1 MNKTEH
7 EKILIIIA
15 LILCAG
21 VIFYNAFFIP
31 EISTPT
37 VVYVDKDLSS
47 SENVSEDS
55 DSIENYVDSD
65 ENTNFGGK
73 VNINTATAGELSE
86 NLDGIGNSIAQRIVE
101 YREQNGNFS
110 SIEDI
115 KNVSGIGDSKY
126 EKIKN
131 SICV

>member
-1 MNKTEH
+1 MSKTEH

-37 VVYVDKDLSS
+37 VVYVDKDLNSSEDDPQIAENYIS
-47 SENVSEDS
+47 SENSAIS
-55 DSIENYVDSD
+55 N
-65 ENTNFGGK
+65 GK
-73 VNINTATAGELSE
+73 VNINTATAEEIAE
-86 NLDGIGNSIAQRIVE
+86 NLDGIGETIAQRIVE

-110 SIEDI
+110 NIEDI

-126 EKIKN
+126 ENIKD

>member
-1 MNKTEH
+1 MSKTEH

-15 LILCAG
+15 LVLCAG

-37 VVYVDKDLSS
+37 VIYVDKDLNNNNDSDD
-47 SENVSEDS
+47 EQYTEGYISEDGS
-55 DSIENYVDSD
+55 A
-65 ENTNFGGK
+65 NFEGK
-73 VNINTATAGELSE
+73 VNINTATAEEISE
-86 NLDGIGNSIAQRIVE
+86 NLDGIGDTIAQRIVE

-110 SIEDI
+110 NIEDI

-126 EKIKN
+126 EKIKD
-131 SICV
+131 SICI

>member
-1 MNKTEH
+1 MSKTEH

-37 VVYVDKDLSS
+37 VIYVDKDLNSD
-47 SENVSEDS
+47 ES
-55 DSIENYVDSD
+55 DSQTAENYISSD
-65 ENTNFGGK
+65 NSAISNGK
-73 VNINTATAGELSE
+73 VNINTATAEEIAE
-86 NLDGIGNSIAQRIVE
+86 NLDGIGETIAQRIVE

-110 SIEDI
+110 NIEDI

-126 EKIKN
+126 ENIKD

>member
-1 MNKTEH
+1 MSKTEH

-37 VVYVDKDLSS
+37 VVYVDKDLNNN
-47 SENVSEDS
+47 ES
-55 DSIENYVDSD
+55 DSQTAENYVSSDDSAIS
-65 ENTNFGGK
+65 NGK
-73 VNINTATAGELSE
+73 VNINTATAEEIAE
-86 NLDGIGNSIAQRIVE
+86 NLDGIGETIAQRIVE

-110 SIEDI
+110 NIEDI

-126 EKIKN
+126 ENIKD

>member
-1 MNKTEH
+1 MSKTEH

-37 VVYVDKDLSS
+37 VVYVDKDLNNNENDSQT
-47 SENVSEDS
+47 SENYISS
-55 DSIENYVDSD
+55 DGSD
-65 ENTNFGGK
+65 ISNGK
-73 VNINTATAGELSE
+73 VNINTATAEEIAE
-86 NLDGIGNSIAQRIVE
+86 NLDGIGENIAQRIVE
-101 YREQNGNFS
+101 YREQNGKFS
-110 SIEDI
+110 NIEDI
-115 KNVSGIGDSKY
+115 KNVNGIGDSKY
-126 EKIKN
+126 ENIKD